1 MSKETMAFTFPNSN
15 ASTQFKI
22 PQPPITPTTNTTNN
36 TNNFTSPLSQQQQQ
50 QTPSTNTTP
59 IRKRQ
64 PKHKSFNNS
73 ISSIT
78 SSTSDLTIYESS
90 ILSSKQLS
98 TDTLIDEKQL
108 PPLPP
113 PPTSSA
119 LKHRYNQSLDSNR
132 TLVSLDENEEDKFK
146 FTINN
151 NIDCNNNS
159 NTSSSPIDSF
169 FQLSTPP
176 PPIKDPQPDFFN
188 QQHSRPKLPSM
199 HSTPSLKKQVTL
211 PSLSF
216 DLSLKNI
223 KQEQLKRL
231 NYIPLQNFRPD
242 IEKLSDRIQYVCPI
256 EFQGLCTAQDNLVID
271 IRPFVEYSK
280 SHVKSSL
287 NICLP
292 STLLKRSNFSLIRS
306 INSLPDFEKNR
317 FTEFLNNTKGDLV
330 VYDSTENS
338 SNLYHI
344 CNKIITCANFM
355 TCPEKKI
362 CLLDTNFLRFNE
374 LFPNAMETA
383 SPEVEDN
390 NFLSPIIVP
399 EKLRSSSVSDLSP
412 YHKATPL
419 SSSSSSSML
428 SANTPILSANFTLP
442 SKCKSF
448 KIRHNEELPT
458 IPCGNPF
465 EENTANL
472 FKLSNIP
479 SDCSK
484 LPEWIKQTIFD
495 ESGNPVTFKI
505 NNQFYSLEKL
515 EQKRLITALSLN
527 TVNDISPMNEVAP
540 KISCGIE
547 FGNKNRYKDIFLYDH
562 SRVELGH
569 VNNNPND
576 ILNYINASFIEP
588 PEKYHHPESK
598 YIATQGPLDETM
610 GDLWKLVLIRN
621 IPLVISLTDSIENG
635 IMKCAPFWQS
645 GIYKSY
651 EDTIRVTVVN
661 NEEIDEN
668 LIVRTFKIKCNDEP
682 SREVKQIQLLSWP
695 DMGTTS
701 DPRDIL
707 KVVGLKQKILAESS
721 IKDKT
726 TLVHCSA
733 GCGRTGTLCVIDTL
747 INYLKDNG
755 DLNTEEE
762 DPVFEITNHFRKLR
776 ISMVQTL
783 KQYYLIYET
792 LISYFDNKN
801 QQ

>member
-1 MSKETMAFTFPNSN
+1 MSKETMTFTFPNSDTT
-15 ASTQFKI
+15 TQFKFQ
-22 PQPPITPTTNTTNN
+22 QPPITPTTNTSLSNGSSPS
-36 TNNFTSPLSQQQQQ
+36 FTSPLSQN
-50 QTPSTNTTP
+50 PLNNTTP

-64 PKHKSFNNS
+64 PRHKSINNS

-98 TDTLIDEKQL
+98 TDTLIDDTLQ
-108 PPLPP
+108 PP
-113 PPTSSA
+113 PSS
-119 LKHRYNQSLDSNR
+119 LKHKYNQSLESNR

-146 FTINN
+146 FKFNVNN
-151 NIDCNNNS
+151 ETD
-159 NTSSSPIDSF
+159 NTSSPIDSF
-169 FQLSTPP
+169 FQFSTPP
-176 PPIKDPQPDFFN
+176 PIKGPQPDFFN
-188 QQHSRPKLPSM
+188 QQHSRPKLQTA
-199 HSTPSLKKQVTL
+199 HSTPHLKKQVTL

-231 NYIPLQNFRPD
+231 NYIPLQNFRPE
-242 IEKLSDRIQYVCPI
+242 IEKLSDRILYACPI
-256 EFQGLCTAQDNLVID
+256 EFDGMCNVPENLIID

-280 SHVKSSL
+280 SHIKSSL

-292 STLLKRSNFSLIRS
+292 STLLKRNNFSLLRS
-306 INSLPDFEKNR
+306 INSLPEFEKIK
-317 FTEFLNNTKGDLV
+317 FTEFLNNPHGNLV

-344 CNKIITCANFM
+344 CNKVITCPNFM
-355 TCPEKKI
+355 TSPEKKI
-362 CLLDTNFLRFNE
+362 CLMDTNFPRYNE
-374 LFPNAMETA
+374 LFPNSMETA

-399 EKLRSSSVSDLSP
+399 EKLRSCSVSDLSP
-412 YHKATPL
+412 FHKATPL
-419 SSSSSSSML
+419 SSSSSSSVL
-428 SANTPILSANFTLP
+428 SANTPILSTNFTLP
-442 SKCKSF
+442 TKCKSF
-448 KIRHNEELPT
+448 KIRHNEELHT

-479 SDCSK
+479 KDCSR
-484 LPEWIKQTIFD
+484 LPGWIKETIFD
-495 ESGNPVTFKI
+495 KSGNPATYKI
-505 NNQFYSLEKL
+505 NGQFYSLEKL

-588 PEKYHHPESK
+588 PTKYQHPQSK

-610 GDLWKLVLIRN
+610 GDLWKLVMIRK

-651 EDTIRVTVVN
+651 EDTIKVTVVDN
-661 NEEIDEN
+661 QEIDEN
-668 LIVRTFKIKCNDEP
+668 LLVRTFKIKINDEP
-682 SREVKQIQLLSWP
+682 SRTVKQIQLLSWP
-695 DMGTTS
+695 DMGS
-701 DPRDIL
+701 MSNPEDLL
-707 KVVGLKQKILAESS
+707 KVIELKQKILAES
-721 IKDKT
+721 IEQNKT

-747 INYLKDNG
+747 INYLSENRGNNAVKED
-755 DLNTEEE
+755 E
-762 DPVFEITNHFRKLR
+762 DPVFETTNHFRKLR

-792 LISYFDNKN
+792 LLSSYDKQGNL
-801 QQ
+801 